1 MLAIA
6 LVATLAVSVEAATED
21 QQWLTVDLKE
31 EVYLK
36 VDKPGMRL
44 GLRLDSA
51 AGGPATLNIC
61 NRSTEEAGTYVAL
74 NRSPNDLVHVTAYEI
89 RPQQCRQHESVWGVN
104 LGPFTGEGW
113 TAQVMFD

>member
-31 EVYLK
+31 EVYLM
-36 VDKPGMRL
+36 VDKPGMRV
-44 GLRLDSA
+44 GLRLDPA
-51 AGGPATLNIC
+51 AGGPAILNIC
-61 NRSTEEAGTYVAL
+61 NRSAEETGTYAVL
-74 NRSPNDLVHVTAYEI
+74 NRSPNDLIHVTAYEV
-89 RPQQCRQHESVWGVN
+89 PPKECRQHESVWGVN

-113 TAQVMFD
+113 LAQVMFD